1 VYALH
6 LVQAVRRVH
15 GGVAVTRR
23 DDKPARSPLRKG
35 EPPKTAVILIHGM
48 GEQRPMGSLYDFVE
62 ATWSSDSSLV
72 EPHNAKVYCKL
83 SALNA
88 ILDLRRVTTRNWS
101 GENPRRVDF
110 FEYYW
115 AHLMVGNTIRS
126 TVSWMTGLLIRRP
139 SSVPPGLKSVWLVG
153 SVLLVLAAGLLMLA
167 AIPAQFAER
176 LLGRDLMAL
185 LGLGAAMAGAAAA
198 GWLAPVAGDAARYFS
213 PLPDNVTAREN
224 IIRGG
229 VELVE
234 RLTRSGKYDRI
245 IVVGHSLGSAIGLDI
260 INIAFGTI
268 SPDRWAGAFAEN
280 DEARSALADLE
291 RSAATAEQ
299 TSAARNDREAGA
311 TFDPDL
317 YRTRQRRLADALSSG
332 WAEGRAMWL
341 VSDFVTLGSPLS
353 KAHVLI
359 ARDENDFAMRK
370 QRRQVPTCPPMLE
383 RKRPP
388 RFSFRTGEGILVP
401 HHGAVFAPTV
411 WTNIYF
417 PSFLVLFGDIVS
429 GAVAP
434 LFGRGVRDVRMP
446 SAGLGFRH
454 LHYWRLENSHTPVWI
469 RALRHALN
477 LRKRPDTELW
487 QDGLPAVLEQPAPA
501 ARPALAENAEEG

>member
-1 VYALH
+1 MD
-6 LVQAVRRVH
+6 RDEGTH
-15 GGVAVTRR
+15 GSSAEEVA
-23 DDKPARSPLRKG
+23 
-35 EPPKTAVILIHGM
+35 PKTAVILIHGM

-62 ATWSSDSSLV
+62 AAWSKDSTMV
-72 EPHNAKVYCKL
+72 EPHHGQVYCKL
-83 SALNA
+83 SALNS

-101 GENPRRVDF
+101 GEKPRRVDF

-126 TVSWMTGLLIRRP
+126 TLSWITGLFIRRP
-139 SSVPPGLKSVWLVG
+139 SSVPPGLKPVWLAG

-167 AIPAQFAER
+167 AIPAAFAER
-176 LLGRDLMAL
+176 LLGRDLVAL
-185 LGLGAAMAGAAAA
+185 LGLVAAMAGAAAA

-260 INIAFGTI
+260 INMAFGTI
-268 SPDRWAGAFAEN
+268 SPDRWSEAFGASA
-280 DEARSALADLE
+280 EARDALADLE
-291 RSAATAEQ
+291 S
-299 TSAARNDREAGA
+299 SAARAEETAAARNNRETREA
-311 TFDPDL
+311 FDPDL
-317 YRTRQRRLADALSSG
+317 YRTQQRRLAEALSSG
-332 WAEGRAMWL
+332 WAEGRAVWL

-359 ARDENDFAMRK
+359 ARDEQDFGKRK
-370 QRRQVPTCPPMLE
+370 ERRQVPTCPPILE
-383 RKRPP
+383 QKRPP
-388 RFSFRTGEGILVP
+388 RFSFRTGGGIHVP

-417 PSFLVLFGDIVS
+417 PSFLLVFGDIVS

-434 LFGRGVRDVRMP
+434 LFGPGVRDVRMP
-446 SAGLGFRH
+446 SAGPGFRH
-454 LHYWRLENSHTPVWI
+454 LHYWRLESDHTPVWI

-477 LRKRPDTELW
+477 LRKRPDAGLW
-487 QDGLPAVLEQPAPA
+487 RDGLPVVLDEPGPA
-501 ARPALAENAEEG
+501 AGQARAENAEEG